1 LANYLKIICKKENWK
16 VVGPSPSLIS
26 KVGKKFRW
34 QILIHGSEHSKIPFS
49 DRSLLL
55 KLVPKKV
62 ILSIDVNPVQL

>member
-1 LANYLKIICKKENWK
+1 MIFNLTI
-16 VVGPSPSLIS
+16 VGFGVIGVEALHSIIS

-34 QILIHGSEHSKIPFS
+34 QILIHGSEQSKIPFS